1 MSGSVEFLRNKVKFD
16 GFKNGV
22 LLEAKGAYL
31 WLFKTG
37 RATQKKNYTNFKKN
51 TAAGE
56 EMLKK
61 VELKFTP
68 VKKL

>member
-1 MSGSVEFLRNKVKFD
+1 MGWMSGSVEFLRNKVKFD

-37 RATQKKNYTNFKKN
+37 RATQKKIIQISRK
-51 TAAGE
+51 
-56 EMLKK
+56 
-61 VELKFTP
+61 TP
-68 VKKL
+68 LRAKRC